1 VLFRNLYVCTTYPII
16 IDSESFDFSS
26 AYNFAER
33 TILSS
38 LAHDDLRYYTNC
50 LKGLGC
56 ERDSSKGLDIR
67 IVSVDV
73 TGVLFNSAVVT

>member
-1 VLFRNLYVCTTYPII
+1 MYSII

-33 TILSS
+33 TILLS
-38 LAHDDLRYYTNC
+38 LAHDLRYYTNC
-50 LKGLGC
+50 LKGLGR
-56 ERDSSKGLDIR
+56 ERAFFKKTRYIR
-67 IVSVDV
+67 IASVDV